1 MPEMVELDRSAL
13 ARRGRR
19 LEYFTIAWN
28 SLEGLI
34 GVAAGVRAGSIS
46 LIAFGIDSFIEIAS
60 GGALLWRMATD
71 WDRVRRKKREA
82 IALKIV
88 GASFLALCIYV
99 AYEAISAL
107 IKHEAPER
115 SIAGIVLAI
124 ASLVVMPLLA
134 RAKRRVWQRMG
145 SAAMSA
151 DAKQSEFC
159 YYLSGILLAG
169 LLLNAAFGLW
179 WADPVAALAMVP
191 LIAHEGVEALRGE
204 TCND

>member
-134 RAKRRVWQRMG
+134 RAKRRVGQRMG

>member
-88 GASFLALCIYV
+88 GASFLALCMYV

-134 RAKRRVWQRMG
+134 RAKRRVGQRMG